1 MYRNNNTSFF
11 NLLLVV
17 PVFSL
22 ARYRYAWAARGTLT
36 VNVSLLKKNL
46 TVTAAGS
53 LLTSLGNNDK

>member
-36 VNVSLLKKNL
+36 VNVSL
-46 TVTAAGS
+46 
-53 LLTSLGNNDK
+53 